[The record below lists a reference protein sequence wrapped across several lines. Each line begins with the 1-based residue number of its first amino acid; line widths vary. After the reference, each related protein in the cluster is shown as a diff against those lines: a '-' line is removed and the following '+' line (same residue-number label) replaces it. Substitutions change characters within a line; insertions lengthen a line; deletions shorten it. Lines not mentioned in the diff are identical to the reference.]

1 MINRIEKLSKNNHL
15 FIFGA
20 RGTGKS
26 TLIEHL
32 FKSYK
37 TLWVNLLTEDDEI
50 RFGKNPDELSVVIN
64 NSNYDYVVIDEI
76 QKFPKLLDIVHLEIE
91 NKKIKKVPFFILTGS
106 SSRKLKRSG
115 ANMLGGRAITF
126 NLFPFTHLEL
136 GPLFHLETQ
145 LHYGSLPLLLKCK
158 TTNDKENFLK
168 SYVQNYLKEEVLI
181 EQLVRQIEPFK
192 DFLEVAAQMNG
203 EPINYSKISR
213 DVNVSDQTVQTFYQI
228 LEDTL
233 VGFHLK
239 AFHRSIR
246 KQQKESSKFYFFD
259 TGVVRAL
266 TRTLKIPL
274 EPKSS
279 DYGKYFEHF
288 IILEI
293 HRLCTYAKN
302 DYRLSY
308 IRSKDGV
315 EVDLVIERP
324 GKPDLLVE
332 IKSTDLVSET
342 DIKSIA
348 RYQKDWDQ
356 NCEAVLLSRD
366 PHEKNIDGV
375 KCLPWKKGLSLLVE
389 L

>member
-1 MINRIEKLSKNNHL
+1 MFNRIQKLSKNKHL
-15 FIFGA
+15 FLFGA
-20 RGTGKS
+20 RGTGKT
-26 TLIEHL
+26 TLLEGL
-32 FKSYK
+32 FKSK
-37 TLWVNLLTEDDEI
+37 TTLWINLLTEADEF
-50 RFGKNPDELSVVIN
+50 RFGKHPDELSKILATT
-64 NSNYDYVVIDEI
+64 SFDYIIIDEV

-91 NKKIKKVPFFILTGS
+91 NKKLKKIPFFILTGS
-106 SSRKLKRSG
+106 SARKLKRDG

-126 NLFPFTHLEL
+126 NLFPFTHIEL
-136 GPLFHLETQ
+136 GDKFNLENQ
-145 LHYGSLPLLLKCK
+145 LKYGSLPLLLKCE
-158 TTNDKENFLK
+158 TNSDKEDFLK

-213 DVNVSDQTVQTFYQI
+213 DVNASDQTIKTFFQI

-246 KQQKESSKFYFFD
+246 KQQKESEKFYFFD

-266 TRTLKIPL
+266 SRKLKLPL
-274 EPKSS
+274 EPRTS
-279 DYGKYFEHF
+279 DFADAFEHF

-293 HRLCTYAKN
+293 HRLCNYENN
-302 DYRLSY
+302 DYRMSY
-308 IRSKDGV
+308 IRSKDDV

-332 IKSTDLVSET
+332 IKSTNQVKEIDS
-342 DIKSIA
+342 KSISS
-348 RYQKDWDQ
+348 YQKDWDQ
-356 NCEAVLLSRD
+356 PCEAVLLSLD
-366 PHEKNIDGV
+366 PYEKKFKNVRCFFWKDGIK
-375 KCLPWKKGLSLLVE
+375 KCF
-389 L
+389 